1 MASVLPFLLKHWK
14 TIGILGIVAL
24 LFIAGFWVSS
34 TFNKVEQLEQA
45 NNQLVK
51 QLQAAESSSQI
62 LRDELSFREELDKQ
76 LAAMRESADA
86 KFTAMQKENAAALAK
101 ANMELQKCLNVSV
114 PVDVFDRLQNS
125 ASNKD

>member
-14 TIGILGIVAL
+14 TIGVL
-24 LFIAGFWVSS
+24 LLVGVIFYCGYWLNS
-34 TFNKVEQLEQA
+34 TINKVEQLEQA
-45 NNQLVK
+45 NSQLVK
-51 QLQAAESSSQI
+51 QLQAAESNSQI

-76 LAAMRESADA
+76 LAAMRESSDA
-86 KFTAMQKENAAALAK
+86 KFTEIQKANAAALAK

>member
-76 LAAMRESADA
+76 LAAMRESSDA
-86 KFTAMQKENAAALAK
+86 KFTEIQKANAAALAK
-101 ANMELQKCLNVSV
+101 ASMELQKCLNVSV

>member
-14 TIGILGIVAL
+14 TIGILL
-24 LFIAGFWVSS
+24 LVGAIFYCGYWLNS
-34 TFNKVEQLEQA
+34 TINKVEQLEQA
-45 NNQLVK
+45 NSQLVK
-51 QLQAAESSSQI
+51 QLQAAESNSQI

-76 LAAMRESADA
+76 LAAMRESSDA
-86 KFTAMQKENAAALAK
+86 KFTEIQKANAAALAK

>member
-14 TIGILGIVAL
+14 TIGVLLLVGIIFYCGYWL
-24 LFIAGFWVSS
+24 NS
-34 TFNKVEQLEQA
+34 TINKVEQLEQA
-45 NNQLVK
+45 NSQLVK
-51 QLQAAESSSQI
+51 QLQAAESNSQI

-76 LAAMRESADA
+76 LAAMRDSADA
-86 KFTAMQKENAAALAK
+86 KFTEIQKANAAALAK

>member
-14 TIGILGIVAL
+14 TIGILL
-24 LFIAGFWVSS
+24 LVGVIFYCGYWLNS
-34 TFNKVEQLEQA
+34 TINKVEQLEQA
-45 NNQLVK
+45 NTELAK
-51 QLQAAESSSQI
+51 QLETAESSSQI

-76 LAAMRESADA
+76 LSAMKEASDA
-86 KFTAMQKENAAALAK
+86 KFTEIQKANAAALAK

-125 ASNKD
+125 AGDKD